1 MIYKG
6 MNVMTYK
13 RKGQISES
21 AALAVLLTLTGGFL
35 DAYTFISRGGV
46 FANAQT
52 GNIVLLGVNIAKGSF
67 VSALYYLI
75 PVLAFAGGVLVVD
88 KIQWHFK
95 GLQKIHWRQIIVMM
109 EIFLLALVSLMPHSL
124 NMLANITVSFVCALQ
139 VDSFRKVR
147 GNAYATTMCTG
158 NLRSGTAALAVYMHT
173 KDEKALHKVF
183 HYYGIILVF
192 IIGAAFGAVITGQ
205 LGEKAVLFACLMLFL
220 GFLMMFIKEE
230 IEDDSINHR
239 GR

>member
-1 MIYKG
+1 MR
-6 MNVMTYK
+6 YK

-21 AALAVLLTLTGGFL
+21 AGLAVLLTLAGGFL

-52 GNIVLLGVNIAKGSF
+52 GNIVLLGVNFAKGEITEG
-67 VSALYYLI
+67 LYYLI
-75 PVLAFAGGVLVVD
+75 PILAFAAGVLVVE

-109 EIFLLALVSLMPHSL
+109 EIFLLALVSLMPQSL
-124 NMLANITVSFVCALQ
+124 NMLANVTVSFVCAMQ

-158 NLRSGTAALAVYMHT
+158 NLRSGTAALAAYLQT
-173 KDEKALHKVF
+173 KDKRALKKAF
-183 HYYGIILVF
+183 HYFGIIIIF
-192 IIGAAFGAVITGQ
+192 ILGAAFGAVMTGQ
-205 LGEKAVLFACLMLFL
+205 LGVKAVLFACLLLFV

-230 IEDDSINHR
+230 IEDDSIND
-239 GR
+239 

>member
-1 MIYKG
+1 MA
-6 MNVMTYK
+6 YK

-21 AALAVLLTLTGGFL
+21 AGLAVLLTLTGGFL

-52 GNIVLLGVNIAKGSF
+52 GNIVLLGINMAQGSF
-67 VSALYYLI
+67 GAAVYYLI
-75 PVLAFAGGVLVVD
+75 PIFAFAAGVLVVE
-88 KIQWHFK
+88 KIQWHLK
-95 GLQKIHWRQIIVMM
+95 TLQTIHWRQIILMI
-109 EIFLLALVSLMPHSL
+109 EILLLALVSLMPQSL

-139 VDSFRKVR
+139 ADSFRKVR

-158 NLRSGTAALAVYMHT
+158 NLRSGTAALAVYLHT
-173 KDEKALHKVF
+173 KDKKALHKVW

-192 IIGAAFGAVITGQ
+192 IIGAAFGALITGQ
-205 LGEKAVLFACLMLFL
+205 LEEKAVLFACLMLFL

-230 IEDDSINHR
+230 IEDDSVNHR

>member
-1 MIYKG
+1 MRYK
-6 MNVMTYK
+6 T
-13 RKGQISES
+13 KGQISES
-21 AALAVLLTLTGGFL
+21 AGLAVLLTLAGGFL

-52 GNIVLLGVNIAKGSF
+52 GNIVLLGVNFAKGEITEG
-67 VSALYYLI
+67 LYYLI
-75 PVLAFAGGVLVVD
+75 PILAFAAGVLVVE

-109 EIFLLALVSLMPHSL
+109 EIFLLALVSLMPQSL
-124 NMLANITVSFVCALQ
+124 NMLANVTVSFVCAMQ

-158 NLRSGTAALAVYMHT
+158 NLRSGTAALAAYLQT
-173 KDEKALHKVF
+173 KDKRVLKKVF
-183 HYYGIILVF
+183 HYFGIIIIF
-192 IIGAAFGAVITGQ
+192 ILGAAFGAVMTGQ
-205 LGEKAVLFACLMLFL
+205 LGVKAVLFACLLLFV

-230 IEDDSINHR
+230 IEDDSIND
-239 GR
+239 

>member
-1 MIYKG
+1 MA
-6 MNVMTYK
+6 YK

-21 AALAVLLTLTGGFL
+21 AGLAVLLTLTGGFL

-52 GNIVLLGVNIAKGSF
+52 GNIVLLGVNLAQGSF
-67 VSALYYLI
+67 SAALYYLI
-75 PVLAFAGGVLVVD
+75 PIIAFAAGVLVVE

-95 GLQKIHWRQIIVMM
+95 TLQTLHWRQIIIML
-109 EIFLLALVSLMPHSL
+109 EILLLALVSLMPQSF

-158 NLRSGTAALAVYMHT
+158 NLRSGTAALAMYLHT
-173 KDEKALHKVF
+173 KEPKALHKVW

-205 LGEKAVLFACLMLFL
+205 LKEKAVLFACLMLFL

-230 IEDDSINHR
+230 IEDDSVNHR